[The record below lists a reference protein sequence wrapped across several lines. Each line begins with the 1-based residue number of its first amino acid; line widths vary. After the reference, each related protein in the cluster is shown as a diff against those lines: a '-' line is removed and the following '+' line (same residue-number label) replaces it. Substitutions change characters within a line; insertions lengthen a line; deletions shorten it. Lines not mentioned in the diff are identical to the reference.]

1 MQRKG
6 RRRIISATRN
16 PYRFREAEMADEG
29 PSPAAKPLAER
40 LRLQRPL
47 VFLDVESTGV
57 SVSSD
62 RIIEIAA
69 LRINPDGSEEYRCK
83 RVNPGIPIPADATA
97 VHGITDADVANEPPF
112 TAYAQTL
119 WQLLSECDFAGFGV
133 SRFDLPL
140 LEAEFGRA
148 GLQFAWRERRVID
161 AMAIFH
167 NKERRDLPAAVLFY
181 LGREFASA
189 HAAGQD
195 VGAALEVLYAQLQR
209 YEDLP
214 SGLDELHSYCNPT
227 NPDWID
233 PDGKFIWSNGV
244 PTIAFGKHMGTPLA
258 GLVANEPDYL
268 AWVLKGDFSPEV
280 KQLVKN
286 ALDGAYP
293 KPPDA
298 T

>member
-1 MQRKG
+1 
-6 RRRIISATRN
+6 
-16 PYRFREAEMADEG
+16 MADEG

-47 VFLDVESTGV
+47 VFVDVESTGV

-62 RIIEIAA
+62 RIIEIAF
-69 LRINPDGSEEYRCK
+69 LRINPDGSEEYRRK
-83 RVNPGIPIPADATA
+83 RVNPGIPVPADATA

-112 TAYAQTL
+112 TAYAKAL
-119 WQLLSECDFAGFGV
+119 WGVLSECDFAGFGV

-140 LEAEFGRA
+140 LEAEFRRA
-148 GLQFAWRERRVID
+148 GLEFGWRSRRVMD

-181 LGREFASA
+181 VGRDFDSA

-195 VGAALEVLYAQLQR
+195 VRATLEVLHAQLQR

-214 SGLDELHSYCNPT
+214 RDLDALHQFCNPT
-227 NPDWID
+227 NPDWVD
-233 PDGKFIWSNGV
+233 PDGKFIWVEGIV
-244 PTIAFGKHMGTPLA
+244 TAGFGKHKGSSLER
-258 GLVANEPDYL
+258 LVVENADYL
-268 AWVLKGDFSPEV
+268 AWLLKGDFSPEV

-293 KPPDA
+293 KPPDTLA
-298 T
+298 E

>member
-1 MQRKG
+1 
-6 RRRIISATRN
+6 
-16 PYRFREAEMADEG
+16 MADEG

-57 SVSSD
+57 SASSD
-62 RIIEIAA
+62 RIVEIAV
-69 LRINPDGSEEYRCK
+69 LRIHPGGSQEYRCQ
-83 RVNPGIPIPADATA
+83 RINLGIPIPGDATA
-97 VHGITDADVANEPPF
+97 IHGIADADVVNKPPF
-112 TAYAQTL
+112 AAYAQSL
-119 WQLLSECDFAGFGV
+119 LQLLSDCDFAGFGV

-140 LEAEFGRA
+140 LEAESRRA
-148 GLQFAWRERRVID
+148 GLEFGWRSRRVMD

-181 LGREFASA
+181 VGRDFDSA

-195 VGAALEVLYAQLQR
+195 VRATLEVLHAQLQR

-214 SGLDELHSYCNPT
+214 SDLDALHQFCNPT
-227 NPDWID
+227 NPDWVD
-233 PDGKFIWSNGV
+233 PDGKFIWVEGV
-244 PTIAFGKHMGTPLA
+244 VTVGFGKHKGSSLER
-258 GLVANEPDYL
+258 LVVEDADYL

-286 ALDGAYP
+286 ALDGAHP
-293 KPPDA
+293 KPPDTLA
-298 T
+298 E

>member
-1 MQRKG
+1 
-6 RRRIISATRN
+6 
-16 PYRFREAEMADEG
+16 MAGEG

-57 SVSSD
+57 SASSD
-62 RIIEIAA
+62 RIVEIAT
-69 LRINPDGSEEYRCK
+69 LRLYPDGSEEFRCC
-83 RVNPGIPIPADATA
+83 RVNPGVPIAAEATA
-97 VHGITDADVANEPPF
+97 VHGISDADVVGEPAF
-112 TAYAQTL
+112 GVYAKSLL
-119 WQLLSECDFAGFGV
+119 WSLTDCDFAGFGIA
-133 SRFDLPL
+133 RFDLPL
-140 LEAEFGRA
+140 LQAEFQRVGIE
-148 GLQFAWRERRVID
+148 FAWRNRAVID

-167 NKERRDLPAAVLFY
+167 TMERRDLAGAVRFY
-181 LGREFASA
+181 LDRGFPRA
-189 HAAGQD
+189 HAAEED
-195 VGAALEVLYAQLQR
+195 VRATVDVLCAQLQR

-214 SGLDELHSYCNPT
+214 SDLDALHQFCNPT

-258 GLVANEPDYL
+258 GLVASEPDYL

-286 ALDGAYP
+286 ALDGTYP
-293 KPPDA
+293 KPPDTLA
-298 T
+298 